1 MQVYTPLEGG
11 ELRVLS
17 QIAECVTLRLFE
29 GETIMAAISIK
40 RRHFQQDMILQSIRW
55 YLAYSLSYRDIEELM
70 QERGFSVDH
79 STINR
84 WVIHY
89 SPRLEAVFQRKKQR
103 PGVRWRMD
111 ETYIKVKGQ
120 WKYYYRAVDKQG
132 NTIDFLLTA
141 KRDTKAA
148 LRFLRKAINENGKPS
163 LVNIDQSGAN
173 QASLNQFNR
182 DHNKRIKIRQCKYL
196 NNIIEQDHR
205 RIKRLTRP
213 MLGFK
218 NLYAAQRT
226 LAGIEVMA
234 MIKKG
239 QMKTLA
245 GDRKTPAEMFYALA
259 A

>member
-1 MQVYTPLEGG
+1 MQ
-11 ELRVLS
+11 
-17 QIAECVTLRLFE
+17 
-29 GETIMAAISIK
+29 TISFK
-40 RRHFQQDMILQSIRW
+40 GRHFQRDMILQSVRW
-55 YLAYSLSYRDIEELM
+55 YLAYSLSYRDIEERM

-84 WVIHY
+84 WVLQY
-89 SPRLEAVFQRKKQR
+89 SPQLDAAFRRKKNR
-103 PGVRWRMD
+103 VGKRWRMD
-111 ETYIKVKGQ
+111 ETYVKVKGQ

-141 KRDTKAA
+141 TRDTKAA
-148 LRFLRKAINENGKPS
+148 LSFLKKAIDQNSKPS

-173 QASLNQFNR
+173 NAGLKQVNHDN
-182 DHNKRIKIRQCKYL
+182 HTRIKIRQCKYL

-205 RIKRLTRP
+205 RIKRSTRP

-218 NLYAAQRT
+218 TFPAAQRT

-234 MIKKG
+234 MIRKG
-239 QMKTLA
+239 QMKTRA
-245 GDRKTPAEMFYALA
+245 GDKQSPAEMFYGLA

>member
-1 MQVYTPLEGG
+1 MA
-11 ELRVLS
+11 ELS
-17 QIAECVTLRLFE
+17 FK
-29 GETIMAAISIK
+29 G
-40 RRHFQQDMILQSIRW
+40 RHFQKDMILQSIRW

-141 KRDTKAA
+141 KRDRKAA

-182 DHNKRIKIRQCKYL
+182 DHNKRMNIRQCQYL

-218 NLYAAQRT
+218 NFYAAQRT

-245 GDRKTPAEMFYALA
+245 GDRKTPVEMFYALA

>member
-1 MQVYTPLEGG
+1 MP
-11 ELRVLS
+11 
-17 QIAECVTLRLFE
+17 
-29 GETIMAAISIK
+29 TISFK
-40 RRHFQQDMILQSIRW
+40 GRHFQRDMTLQNMRW
-55 YLAYSLSYRDIEELM
+55 YLAYSLSCRDIEEM
-70 QERGFSVDH
+70 MYERGFSVDH

-84 WVIHY
+84 WVLHY
-89 SPRLEAVFQRKKQR
+89 SPQLDATFRHKKKR
-103 PGVRWRMD
+103 VGKRWRMD

-132 NTIDFLLTA
+132 HTIDFLLTA
-141 KRDTKAA
+141 TRDRKAA
-148 LRFLRKAINENGKPS
+148 RRFFKKAIKRNGKPS

-173 QASLNQFNR
+173 TAGLKLVNHEQ
-182 DHNKRIKIRQCKYL
+182 HTRIKIRQCKYL

-218 NLYAAQRT
+218 NFYAAQCT

-239 QMKTLA
+239 QMKI
-245 GDRKTPAEMFYALA
+245 RVSHEPSFAEQFSMLA